1 MSIYHY
7 TTSEVKMGNKFYENR
22 NDIDIK
28 YRWNLEEMYSNDK
41 LWEKDIET
49 AEKLTQE
56 FLNRKGSVMK
66 SSSSLLASLRA
77 MEEIDILLEKAF
89 VYARMRM
96 DEDNRDSKRQKNL
109 DMITS
114 TLAKLGSDLS
124 FFIPEILEASEAKIR
139 EFMSKEQGL
148 DQYSHMLET
157 LLRNQSH
164 VLSEEEENIL
174 ASLSQVNSA
183 PHAIFNMLNN
193 ADMKFGEIVDEKG
206 NSVELTHG
214 NYITM
219 MQSHNRDVRKNA
231 FEKIYQTYEKLIN
244 TISSTYAYSVKNDVV
259 RSQIRK
265 YPSARNA
272 SLYPDNIPES
282 VYDNLVKV
290 VNDNLTNLHRYM
302 SLRKKVLGIENQHMW
317 DVYVPLVELPENEY
331 PFEDG
336 VDIVLKALSPLGN
349 DYCNAL
355 KNGIDSRWIDVYETP
370 GKTSGAY
377 SFGSY
382 NSMPYSLMNYTD
394 TLNDVFTLIHEM
406 GHSMHSYYTR
416 KTQPYTYG
424 DHSIFTAE
432 VASTVNESLLIKY
445 LLENEKDIEVRKY
458 LINFYLEQFRATLFR
473 QTMFAEFEHMCH
485 DYVENNGS
493 LTPSWLNEEY
503 EKLNQKYYGNSIEK
517 DDYIKYEWAR
527 IPHFY
532 RAYYV
537 YQYATG
543 FSAATSLSK
552 RILEGGE
559 KERDDYLKFLSLGSS
574 KYPVDLL
581 KIAGVD
587 MTSTK
592 PVSEAMQTFN
602 TLLDELERLYK

>member
-1 MSIYHY
+1 
-7 TTSEVKMGNKFYENR
+7 MGNKFYENR
-22 NDIDIK
+22 DDIDIK
-28 YRWNLEEMYSNDK
+28 YRWNLEDMYSNNK
-41 LWEKDIET
+41 LWEKDIEK
-49 AEKLTQE
+49 AERLTDN
-56 FLNRKGSVMK
+56 FLNRKGSIMK
-66 SSSSLLASLRA
+66 NSSTLLESLEA

-96 DEDNRDSKRQKNL
+96 DEDNRDSERQKNL
-109 DMITS
+109 DRITS

-124 FFIPEILEASEAKIR
+124 FFIPEVLEASEVTIR
-139 EFMSKEQGL
+139 EFMNEEDGL

-157 LLRNQSH
+157 LLRNRSH
-164 VLSEEEENIL
+164 VLSEDEENIL

-193 ADMKFGEIVDEKG
+193 ADMKSGEITDDKG
-206 NSVELTHG
+206 DTVELTQG
-214 NYITM
+214 NYISF

-231 FEKIYQTYEKLIN
+231 FEKMYQSYEKLIN
-244 TISSTYAYSVKNDVV
+244 TISSTYSFSVKNDVV
-259 RSQIRK
+259 KSQIRK

-272 SLYPDNIPES
+272 ALYPDNIPES

-290 VNDNLTNLHRYM
+290 VNENLPNLHRYM
-302 SLRKKVLGIENQHMW
+302 SLRKQVLGLENQQMW
-317 DVYVPLVELPENEY
+317 DVYVPLVELPQNEY
-331 PFEDG
+331 SFEDG
-336 VDIVLKALSPLGN
+336 VDIVLKALSPLGKE
-349 DYCNAL
+349 YCNAL
-355 KNGIDSRWIDVYETP
+355 KSGIESRWIDVYETP

-382 NSMPYSLMNYTD
+382 DSMPYSLMNYTD

-458 LINFYLEQFRATLFR
+458 LINFYLEQFRGTLFR
-473 QTMFAEFEHMCH
+473 QTMFAEFEHKCH
-485 DYVENNGS
+485 EYVENNGS
-493 LTPSWLNEEY
+493 LTPSWLNDEY
-503 EKLNQKYYGNSIEK
+503 EKLNQKYYGSSIEK

-559 KERDDYLKFLSLGSS
+559 TEKNDYLKFLSLGSS

>member
-1 MSIYHY
+1 
-7 TTSEVKMGNKFYENR
+7 MGNKFYENR

-41 LWEKDIET
+41 LWEKDIDT

-56 FLNRKGSVMK
+56 FLKRKGSVMK

-109 DMITS
+109 DIITS

-193 ADMKFGEIVDEKG
+193 ADMKFGEIMDEKG

>member
-1 MSIYHY
+1 
-7 TTSEVKMGNKFYENR
+7 MGNKFYENR

-41 LWEKDIET
+41 LWEKDIDT

-56 FLNRKGSVMK
+56 FLKRKGSVMK

-139 EFMSKEQGL
+139 EFMSEEQGL

-219 MQSHNRDVRKNA
+219 MQSHNREVRKNA

-382 NSMPYSLMNYTD
+382 KSMPYSLMNYTD

-517 DDYIKYEWAR
+517 DDYIKYEWTR

>member
-1 MSIYHY
+1 
-7 TTSEVKMGNKFYENR
+7 MGNKFYENR

-139 EFMSKEQGL
+139 EFMSEEQGL

-164 VLSEEEENIL
+164 VLSEAEENIL

-219 MQSHNRDVRKNA
+219 MQSHNREVRKNA

-485 DYVENNGS
+485 SYVENNGS
-493 LTPSWLNEEY
+493 LTPSWLNVEY

-552 RILEGGE
+552 RILDGGD
-559 KERDDYLKFLSLGSS
+559 KERNDYLKFLSLGSS

>member
-1 MSIYHY
+1 
-7 TTSEVKMGNKFYENR
+7 MGNKFYENR

-41 LWEKDIET
+41 LWEKDIDT

-56 FLNRKGSVMK
+56 FLKRNGSVMK

-349 DYCNAL
+349 DYCDAL

-382 NSMPYSLMNYTD
+382 NSMPYSLMNYTN

-503 EKLNQKYYGNSIEK
+503 EKLNKKYYGNSIEK

>member
-1 MSIYHY
+1 
-7 TTSEVKMGNKFYENR
+7 MGNKFYENR

-41 LWEKDIET
+41 LWEKDIDT

-56 FLNRKGSVMK
+56 FLKRKGSVMK

-485 DYVENNGS
+485 SYVENNGS

>member
-1 MSIYHY
+1 
-7 TTSEVKMGNKFYENR
+7 MGNKFFENR
-22 NDIDIK
+22 DDIDIK
-28 YRWNLEEMYSNDK
+28 YRWNLEDMYSNDK
-41 LWEKDIET
+41 LWAKDIDKV
-49 AEKLTQE
+49 EKLTE
-56 FLNRKGSVMK
+56 NFLSRKGSIME
-66 SSSSLLASLRA
+66 SSSALLESLRS
-77 MEEIDILLEKAF
+77 MEEIDIILEKAF

-96 DEDNRDSKRQKNL
+96 DEDNRDSERQKNL
-109 DMITS
+109 DRITT

-124 FFIPEILEASEAKIR
+124 FFIPEILKASESKIR
-139 EFMSKEQGL
+139 QYMSEEAGL
-148 DQYSHMLET
+148 NQYSHMLET

-164 VLSEEEENIL
+164 VLSEAEENIL
-174 ASLSQVNSA
+174 AGLSQVNSA

-193 ADMKFGEIVDEKG
+193 ADMKFGKIIDENG
-206 NSVELTHG
+206 DTVELTQG
-214 NYITM
+214 NYIRF
-219 MQSHNRDVRKNA
+219 MQSHNQDVRKSA
-231 FEKIYQTYEKLIN
+231 FENMYQAYEKLIN
-244 TISSTYAYSVKNDVV
+244 TISSTYSFSVKNDVV
-259 RSQIRK
+259 KSQIRK

-272 SLYPDNIPES
+272 ALYSDNIPES

-290 VNDNLTNLHRYM
+290 VNDNLPNLHRYM
-302 SLRKKVLGIENQHMW
+302 SFRKQVLGLDNQHMW
-317 DVYVPLVELPENEY
+317 DVYVPLVEIPQNEY
-331 PFEDG
+331 PFEYG
-336 VDIVLKALSPLGN
+336 VEIVLKALKPLGQE
-349 DYCNAL
+349 YCNDL
-355 KNGIDSRWIDVYETP
+355 KNGIENRWIDVYETT

-382 NSMPYSLMNYTD
+382 DSMPYSLMNYTD

-406 GHSMHSYYTR
+406 GHSMHSFYTR

-445 LLENEKDIEVRKY
+445 LLESEKDTEVRKY

-473 QTMFAEFEHMCH
+473 QTMFAEFEHKCH
-485 DYVENNGS
+485 EYVENNGS

-503 EKLNQKYYGNSIEK
+503 EKLNQKYYGSSIEK

-559 KERDDYLKFLSLGSS
+559 KERNDYLKFLSLGSS

>member
-1 MSIYHY
+1 
-7 TTSEVKMGNKFYENR
+7 MGNKFYENR

-41 LWEKDIET
+41 LWEKDIDT

-56 FLNRKGSVMK
+56 FLKRKGSVMK

-109 DMITS
+109 DIITS

-349 DYCNAL
+349 DYCDAL

-382 NSMPYSLMNYTD
+382 NSMPYSLMNYTN

-458 LINFYLEQFRATLFR
+458 LINFYLEQFRGTLFR

-485 DYVENNGS
+485 SYVENNGS

-552 RILEGGE
+552 RILEGCD

>member
-1 MSIYHY
+1 
-7 TTSEVKMGNKFYENR
+7 MGNKFYENR

-41 LWEKDIET
+41 LWEKDIDT

-56 FLNRKGSVMK
+56 FLKRKGSVMK

-139 EFMSKEQGL
+139 EFMSEEQGL

-164 VLSEEEENIL
+164 VLSEAEENIL

-272 SLYPDNIPES
+272 SLYPDNIPKS

-517 DDYIKYEWAR
+517 DEYIKYEWAR

>member
-1 MSIYHY
+1 
-7 TTSEVKMGNKFYENR
+7 MGNKFYENR

-139 EFMSKEQGL
+139 EFMSEEQGL

-164 VLSEEEENIL
+164 VLSEAEENIL

-272 SLYPDNIPES
+272 SLYPDNIPKS

-517 DDYIKYEWAR
+517 DEYIKYEWAR

>member
-1 MSIYHY
+1 
-7 TTSEVKMGNKFYENR
+7 MGNKFYENR

-41 LWEKDIET
+41 LWEKDIDT

-56 FLNRKGSVMK
+56 FLKRKGSVMK

-139 EFMSKEQGL
+139 EFMSEEQGL

-219 MQSHNRDVRKNA
+219 MQSHNREVRKNA

-485 DYVENNGS
+485 SYVENNGS
-493 LTPSWLNEEY
+493 LTPSWLNVEY

-552 RILEGGE
+552 RILDGGD
-559 KERDDYLKFLSLGSS
+559 KERNDYLKFLSLGSS

>member
-1 MSIYHY
+1 
-7 TTSEVKMGNKFYENR
+7 MGNKFYENR

-139 EFMSKEQGL
+139 EFMSEEQGL

-164 VLSEEEENIL
+164 VLSEAEENIL

-382 NSMPYSLMNYTD
+382 NSVPYSLMNYTD

-517 DDYIKYEWAR
+517 DEYIKYEWAR

-602 TLLDELERLYK
+602 TLLDELERIYK

>member
-1 MSIYHY
+1 
-7 TTSEVKMGNKFYENR
+7 MGNKFYENR

-139 EFMSKEQGL
+139 EFMSEEQGL

-164 VLSEEEENIL
+164 VLSEAEENIL

-290 VNDNLTNLHRYM
+290 VNDSLTNLHRYM

-517 DDYIKYEWAR
+517 DEYIKYEWAR

>member
-1 MSIYHY
+1 
-7 TTSEVKMGNKFYENR
+7 MGNKFYENR

-41 LWEKDIET
+41 LWEKDIDT

-56 FLNRKGSVMK
+56 FLKRKGSVMK

-493 LTPSWLNEEY
+493 LTPFWLNEEY

>member
-1 MSIYHY
+1 
-7 TTSEVKMGNKFYENR
+7 MGNKFYENR

-41 LWEKDIET
+41 LWEKDIDT

-56 FLNRKGSVMK
+56 FLKRNGSVMK

-114 TLAKLGSDLS
+114 TLAKIGSDLS

-349 DYCNAL
+349 DYCDAL

-382 NSMPYSLMNYTD
+382 NSMPYSLMNYTN

>member
-1 MSIYHY
+1 
-7 TTSEVKMGNKFYENR
+7 MGNKFYENR

-41 LWEKDIET
+41 LWEKDIDT

-56 FLNRKGSVMK
+56 FLKRKGSVMK

-139 EFMSKEQGL
+139 EFMSEEQGL

-302 SLRKKVLGIENQHMW
+302 SLRKKVLGIENQYMW

-485 DYVENNGS
+485 SYVENNGS

>member
-1 MSIYHY
+1 
-7 TTSEVKMGNKFYENR
+7 MGNKYYENR

-41 LWEKDIET
+41 LWEKDIDT

-56 FLNRKGSVMK
+56 FLKRKGSVMK

-109 DMITS
+109 DIITS

>member
-1 MSIYHY
+1 
-7 TTSEVKMGNKFYENR
+7 MGNKFYENR

-41 LWEKDIET
+41 LWEKDIDT

-56 FLNRKGSVMK
+56 FLKRNGSVMK

-349 DYCNAL
+349 DYCDAL

-382 NSMPYSLMNYTD
+382 NSMPYSLMNYTN

-517 DDYIKYEWAR
+517 DEYIKYEWAR

>member
-1 MSIYHY
+1 
-7 TTSEVKMGNKFYENR
+7 MGNKFYENR

-41 LWEKDIET
+41 LWEKDIDT

-56 FLNRKGSVMK
+56 FLKRNGSVMK

-349 DYCNAL
+349 DYCDAL

-382 NSMPYSLMNYTD
+382 NSMPYSLMNYTN

-458 LINFYLEQFRATLFR
+458 LINFYLEQFRGTLFR

-485 DYVENNGS
+485 SYVENNGS

-552 RILEGGE
+552 RILEGCD

>member
-1 MSIYHY
+1 
-7 TTSEVKMGNKFYENR
+7 MGNKFYENR

-139 EFMSKEQGL
+139 EFMSEEQGL

-164 VLSEEEENIL
+164 VLSEAEENIL

-517 DDYIKYEWAR
+517 DEYIKYEWAR

>member
-1 MSIYHY
+1 
-7 TTSEVKMGNKFYENR
+7 MGNKFYENR

-41 LWEKDIET
+41 LWEKDIDT

-56 FLNRKGSVMK
+56 FLKRNGSVMK

-349 DYCNAL
+349 DYCDAL

>member
-1 MSIYHY
+1 
-7 TTSEVKMGNKFYENR
+7 MGNKFYENR

-139 EFMSKEQGL
+139 EFMSEEQGL

-164 VLSEEEENIL
+164 VLSEAEENIL

-382 NSMPYSLMNYTD
+382 NSMPYSLMNYTN

>member
-1 MSIYHY
+1 
-7 TTSEVKMGNKFYENR
+7 MGNKFYENR

-139 EFMSKEQGL
+139 EFMSEEQGL

-164 VLSEEEENIL
+164 VLSEAEENIL

-485 DYVENNGS
+485 EYVENNGS

-552 RILEGGE
+552 RILDGGD
-559 KERDDYLKFLSLGSS
+559 KERNDYLKFLSLGSS

>member
-1 MSIYHY
+1 
-7 TTSEVKMGNKFYENR
+7 MGNKFYENR

-124 FFIPEILEASEAKIR
+124 FFIPEILEASEAKIE
-139 EFMSKEQGL
+139 EFMSEEQGL

-164 VLSEEEENIL
+164 VLSEAEENIL

-485 DYVENNGS
+485 SYVENNGS

>member
-1 MSIYHY
+1 
-7 TTSEVKMGNKFYENR
+7 MGNKFYENR

-139 EFMSKEQGL
+139 EFMSEEQGL

-164 VLSEEEENIL
+164 VLSEAEENIL

-485 DYVENNGS
+485 EYVENNGS

>member
-1 MSIYHY
+1 
-7 TTSEVKMGNKFYENR
+7 MGNKFYENR

-139 EFMSKEQGL
+139 EFMSEEQGL

-164 VLSEEEENIL
+164 VLSEAEENIL

-282 VYDNLVKV
+282 VYDILVKV

-517 DDYIKYEWAR
+517 DEYIKYEWAR

>member
-1 MSIYHY
+1 
-7 TTSEVKMGNKFYENR
+7 MGNKFYENR

-41 LWEKDIET
+41 LWENDIDT

-56 FLNRKGSVMK
+56 FLKRKGSVMK

-139 EFMSKEQGL
+139 EFMSEEQGL

-244 TISSTYAYSVKNDVV
+244 TISSTYSFSVKNDVV
-259 RSQIRK
+259 KSQIRK

-272 SLYPDNIPES
+272 ALYPDNIPES

-331 PFEDG
+331 TFEDG

-517 DDYIKYEWAR
+517 DNYIKYEWAR

-552 RILEGGE
+552 RILDGGD